1 MLEIIKKKGFFP
13 YDYWDSF
20 ENVTG
25 LSSKNRFHNS
35 LTNHATSAKN
45 YKHVLNIWK
54 AFKMKTTKDYH
65 DLYLEVDVLSLAC
78 VFEAF
83 RKESMNSFEFD
94 PNHYLSTPGYSWD
107 AMLRFTDVNVK
118 LMSDIKKYQ
127 FIESILIGGVSM
139 ICLGYAEVNNELLK
153 L

>member
-1 MLEIIKKKGFFP
+1 M
-13 YDYWDSF
+13 
-20 ENVTG
+20 
-25 LSSKNRFHNS
+25 
-35 LTNHATSAKN
+35 TNHATSAKN

-83 RKESMNSFEFD
+83 RKESINSFELD
-94 PNHYLSTPGYSWD
+94 PAHYLSTPGYSWD
-107 AMLRFTDVNVK
+107 AMLRFADVNVK

-139 ICLGYAEVNNELLK
+139 ICLGYAEVNIELLK